1 MSEFRCPMSV
11 IWCPMYDVHCLLSD
25 VRCLM
30 SDVKYIYFPL
40 SSDFRFLVHLL
51 EIRSLLRMTLS
62 FLRALTWI
70 CMPEKSGIR
79 FVLCSA
85 IIMKDCIY
93 EHIRCG
99 MLHRQSSVK
108 IIFYFW
114 FCPFVW
120 LLMYHWGQVKK
131 NNSKQTNVSRPDFYK
146 KESGRRVFFFPVI
159 FVFLLL
165 PIECFLD
172 KLLLPPWKSK
182 RLNTNLVYFDTCF
195 KTAWSG
201 VIRYISIGRVQWAD
215 SGCHW
220 RPSMLTPEV
229 TVNMLMYNV

>member
-1 MSEFRCPMSV
+1 MKQVNAFSCLPMCEIFTISDVRCPSSDV
-11 IWCPMYDVHCLLSD
+11 RCPLSDVHCLLSD

-85 IIMKDCIY
+85 IIMEDCIY

-108 IIFYFW
+108 IY
-114 FCPFVW
+114 
-120 LLMYHWGQVKK
+120 
-131 NNSKQTNVSRPDFYK
+131 
-146 KESGRRVFFFPVI
+146 
-159 FVFLLL
+159 FLLL
-165 PIECFLD
+165 ILSFC
-172 KLLLPPWKSK
+172 
-182 RLNTNLVYFDTCF
+182 
-195 KTAWSG
+195 
-201 VIRYISIGRVQWAD
+201 
-215 SGCHW
+215 
-220 RPSMLTPEV
+220 V
-229 TVNMLMYNV
+229 TINVSLGAS